1 VARGGQLPRGADAP
15 HHGAWAPVAGGGAA
29 VEEPIGGGGAHDG
42 GRAATEAAAE
52 AAAEEEAAEA
62 EAAECDVG
70 TPVVCTTS
78 FGLVCMPPPLS
89 ARATT
94 SLSESLCQP
103 RLGTLGMSGYHRSE
117 LKNSE
122 QNRTGCE
129 SCCGIASALRGVRE
143 DVHAS
148 RHSRHDE
155 DGPRHA
161 SRHVEGGAGVSTPM
175 Q

>member
-1 VARGGQLPRGADAP
+1 MARGGQLPRGADAP
-15 HHGAWAPVAGGGAA
+15 HHGAWAPVAGAA

-42 GRAATEAAAE
+42 GRAVTEAAAE

-70 TPVVCTTS
+70 TRS
-78 FGLVCMPPPLS
+78 LHDELWFGLHPPPLS

-103 RLGTLGMSGYHRSE
+103 RLGTVGMSGYHRSE